1 MPDTAAARLRVL
13 VVAPFPPRLDG
24 RHGGSRALAQFLV
37 RLAARH
43 SVALLVLRS
52 QDEQGVDDVLRRA
65 CDLVE
70 EVEIP
75 PVGPSSGA
83 RLINRIRLR
92 AVLLRGMP
100 TWATKRTAIGF
111 GARLEELIRVWRP
124 DVVQLEYRIMG
135 QFLPAVTKCSA
146 PCLLVD
152 YDPEGPED
160 SRFLLELVERRA
172 WKSLGRAV
180 SKQVDSLVVFT
191 ERDRETVSEL
201 SGSTPV
207 VRIPL
212 GYDLPDSPLDPAGT
226 DPYGIVCVGSFL
238 HPPNV
243 DAAVWLAQEIFPSVK
258 ARIPAA
264 TVQLVGSH
272 PSGGVR
278 ELDGGGVTVRGD
290 VPDVRP
296 YLDAAAV
303 VAAPI
308 RLGGGMRV
316 KVMEALA
323 WGKAI
328 VATSLALEGLELK
341 DGDHVIVAETGAEFA
356 DALVQ
361 MLTDAERRTAIAK
374 AARRWAEKNLDLD
387 SQVRAYEA
395 LYEEILG

>member
-1 MPDTAAARLRVL
+1 
-13 VVAPFPPRLDG
+13 
-24 RHGGSRALAQFLV
+24 V

-111 GARLEELIRVWRP
+111 GARLEEFIRVWRP

-135 QFLPAVTKCSA
+135 QFLPAVTKCPV

-226 DPYGIVCVGSFL
+226 DPYGIVYVGSFL
-238 HPPNV
+238 HPPNI
-243 DAAVWLAQEIFPSVK
+243 DAAVWLAQEIFPSVR

-264 TVQLVGSH
+264 SLQLVGSH

-278 ELDGGGVTVRGD
+278 ALDGGGVTVRGD

-374 AARRWAEKNLDLD
+374 AARGWAEKNLDLD